1 MRELGER
8 RPPRVTEPEQF
19 RGLVEGFPG
28 GVVQGFA
35 QQFVVADAR
44 HAHELS
50 VAPRNQQR
58 DKREG
63 RCSFFQQWRK
73 QMPLE
78 MMHADRPD
86 SETEREAV
94 RDGRAHEQRSCKAG
108 ALGVSDRVQVR
119 LLDSGSAQDLADQR
133 EQPPNV
139 VPRREL
145 RYDAPV
151 CVVQRHLRMQGV
163 SEQAAVA
170 VVDGHPGFVAGG
182 FDAQDKHDFSVLF
195 GPSCQ
200 PAVSMFL

>member
-1 MRELGER
+1 MLAPTPPATTKRSSAVPRIAAEDFST
-8 RPPRVTEPEQF
+8 RPSAT
-19 RGLVEGFPG
+19 
-28 GVVQGFA
+28 A
-35 QQFVVADAR
+35 SWN
-44 HAHELS
+44 AHKLR

-58 DKREG
+58 DKRE
-63 RCSFFQQWRK
+63 RLCFFFEQWRK

-86 SETEREAV
+86 SEPEREAV
-94 RDGRAHEQRSCKAG
+94 RDGRAHEQRSCEAG
-108 ALGVSDRVQVR
+108 ALRVSDRVQVR
-119 LLDSGSAQDLADQR
+119 LLGSGSAQDLADER

-151 CVVQRHLRMQGV
+151 CVVQRHLRMQAV

-182 FDAQDKHDFSVLF
+182 L
-195 GPSCQ
+195 
-200 PAVSMFL
+200 